1 MTPSVPALPRPPLLS
16 VLHEDDDLL
25 VVNKPA
31 GLVCHPTRDG
41 EHSSLVGRVRLY
53 LGHAEGRLVNRLD
66 RETSGVVL
74 VAKHVAAASELGKLI
89 ASSKIQKHYW
99 AIVHG
104 HVDDAGLEIDA
115 PLGRA
120 EGSAVA
126 IKDRVRDDGAPART
140 SVTVERRFTRGAALF
155 TWVDVT
161 PHTGRKHQIR
171 IHLQHAGHPIVG
183 DKIYGADERLYLR
196 FIEGALTADDWSA
209 LMLPNH
215 ALHARHMSFMWL
227 GRSWQFDAPAEAPFL
242 AFMG

>member
-1 MTPSVPALPRPPLLS
+1 M
-16 VLHEDDDLL
+16 
-25 VVNKPA
+25 NKPA

-41 EHSSLVGRVRLY
+41 EHSSLVGRVRVH

-74 VAKHVAAASELGKLI
+74 VAKHFRAASELGKSI
-89 ASSKIQKHYW
+89 ASLQMQKRYR

-104 HVDDAGLEIDA
+104 QVGDAGLEIDA
-115 PLGRA
+115 PLGRDTD
-120 EGSAVA
+120 SAVA

-140 SVTVERRFTRGAALF
+140 SVRVERRFTRGEGAF
-155 TWVDVT
+155 TLVDVT

-171 IHLQHAGHPIVG
+171 IHLAHAGHAIVG

-196 FIEGALTADDWSA
+196 FVEGALTPEDWSA

-215 ALHARHMSFMWL
+215 ALHARRMSFTWR
-227 GRSWQFDAPAEAPFL
+227 GRSWCFDAPAEAAFL
-242 AFMG
+242 AFLD